1 MIVKIAGKCQSREL
15 KAIAQRSHD
24 IWLPKL
30 NLRPRQKIENML
42 INVEKD

>member
-30 NLRPRQKIENML
+30 NLRPKTRLENRL
-42 INVEKD
+42 ISVDKD